1 MVASG
6 VKMATPAVAS
16 VLRYQAGLAA
26 NATRL
31 RAMSSWTGQTDLKS
45 TDSQVFDIIKKEKH
59 RQVNGLELIASEV
72 HVVASFLLTHVQ
84 RSRPVCQVDLK
95 V

>member
-1 MVASG
+1 MVALEVASG
-6 VKMATPAVAS
+6 VKMAGL
-16 VLRYQAGLAA
+16 LRHTAGLAA
-26 NATRL
+26 NAARL

-72 HVVASFLLTHVQ
+72 
-84 RSRPVCQVDLK
+84 CQGAPSGA
-95 V
+95 